1 MGINEIF
8 ESGFIKAFIAKYFEL
23 KIHSYYP
30 EKHRLLY
37 VLCNNDEEKQ
47 LVTAKQIE
55 LVKSEI
61 QKLGYEELSFG
72 YLFSCKPE
80 YISGTDYVEPANRF
94 KHWLNIFSK
103 EYQNNTDTFLPILN
117 SINNLKNDF
126 GNEDF
131 EAEFWEIYPNN
142 QKPKESSLVYI
153 IQREADLLSEIEFA
167 ILEFRKNEVWE
178 IDFEEFKKFVEISK
192 PIADL
197 FNLSELL
204 VQLDLLEM
212 FNEFLLQSTD
222 KVTKTKTDRLNA
234 ELEKHNFFQLP
245 LIKKLSEPNKNRIID
260 LINKNGFPYVIALF
274 DFLGFIK
281 LLKSDFY
288 KSNKL
293 LFKELSDWFQISDR
307 TVKGNIYVLNEK
319 SNEDR
324 KRYTA
329 DQHKEDVKN
338 DYEAL
343 K

>member
-1 MGINEIF
+1 MEINKIF
-8 ESGFIKAFIAKYFEL
+8 ESGFIKAFIAEYFEL

-61 QKLGYEELSFG
+61 QKLGNEELSFG

-142 QKPKESSLVYI
+142 KKPKESSLVYI

-192 PIADL
+192 PIEDL

-204 VQLDLLEM
+204 VQLNLLEM
-212 FNEFLLQSTD
+212 FNEFLLSPQ
-222 KVTKTKTDRLNA
+222 KNKTKTEKIKAPVLGLFCNLINKIGIDKKEETESASNYCKRICDKFKLPYTDRVRQNYNVNETKSHIK
-234 ELEKHNFFQLP
+234 ELTEKVLP
-245 LIKKLSEPNKNRIID
+245 LINEETKISIQKYLDNKQPP
-260 LINKNGFPYVIALF
+260 K
-274 DFLGFIK
+274 
-281 LLKSDFY
+281 
-288 KSNKL
+288 
-293 LFKELSDWFQISDR
+293 QIL
-307 TVKGNIYVLNEK
+307 Y
-319 SNEDR
+319 
-324 KRYTA
+324 A
-329 DQHKEDVKN
+329 
-338 DYEAL
+338 
-343 K
+343 